1 MMSKL
6 AVLFILLAGTLWGSQ
21 GIYVRALSAGG
32 LSVYDICAVR
42 IVGSAIVLTALMLI
56 FRPRLLKL
64 KFADAWIC
72 LGSGMVSIAG
82 FNACYYN
89 AIELTSLGVAAVL
102 MYISP
107 AVVTLCS
114 CLLFKERFT
123 RRKAVSL
130 VLALT
135 GTCFVSGIFG
145 STQQHATT
153 AGVLWGLGSGFCY
166 ASYSI
171 FSVFGI
177 RRHYHPLTLMSWTFI
192 IAALCIAPLC
202 SPVNIASALAAS
214 PVLIVPALC
223 LVLLCTLLAYFFY
236 TTGLERMEAGR
247 AAVLAVIEAATAALF
262 GIAFFDDP
270 LTVNLVIGIAAVLAS
285 TAVLNLGRRP

>member
-1 MMSKL
+1 MSKL
-6 AVLFILLAGTLWGSQ
+6 AVLFVILGATLWGSQ
-21 GIYVRALSAGG
+21 GIYVRTLSAGG
-32 LSVYDICAVR
+32 LSVYDICAMR
-42 IVGSAIVLTALMLI
+42 IVGSAVVLTALMLI

-64 KFADAWIC
+64 KISDIWIC
-72 LGSGMVSIAG
+72 IGSGMVSIAG

-107 AVVTLCS
+107 AVVTLFS

-123 RRKAVSL
+123 KRKALSL

-135 GTCFVSGIFG
+135 GTGFVSGIFG
-145 STQQHATT
+145 SAQHVTT

-177 RRHYHPLTLMSWTFI
+177 RRQYHPLTLMSWTFI
-192 IAALCIAPLC
+192 IAALCIAPL
-202 SPVNIASALAAS
+202 AS
-214 PVLIVPALC
+214 PGKIISAVSAFPFLIVPALC
-223 LVLLCTLLAYFFY
+223 LVLLCTLIAYLFY
-236 TTGLERMEAGR
+236 TTGLAHMEAGR
-247 AAVLAVIEAATAALF
+247 AAVLAVVEAVAAALF
-262 GIAFFDDP
+262 GIALFDDP
-270 LTVNLVIGIAAVLAS
+270 LTLNLIIGIAAVLAS
-285 TAVLNLGRRP
+285 TAILNLGKRP